1 MRFPLQSF
9 IYLIMFWVVV
19 GCSPHGGDIGPVAV
33 IEPLEIEVT
42 GLYPELSTEEIYDKT
57 IRALVWVWAASET
70 GSEIYQGSGVLIDK
84 KLRLAVTNYH
94 VTKDNDQVVL
104 FFPVR
109 NRHGTWINERD
120 FYLNESNLK
129 VLEQLGYATIGRIIA
144 KDPKAD
150 LVIIQLDGLPDT
162 AHEIE
167 HDFSYPMHHHMNK
180 NDRIQILGNPGDL
193 KLWKWTGG
201 WFQTVDRQGMIQID
215 ASVYRGYS
223 GGPVLNSGGVLIGIA
238 TKSNELHKAWA
249 VPTKYIKDLL
259 DTLEPR
265 KIFTITNNIA
275 FVVHYQ
281 IKWEADDTWT
291 EHTVKPGQ
299 GKNHWISGS
308 LRDIDQV
315 SPKIRFDHIAND
327 GKVTFR
333 VYDLQTYTRNF
344 QSSVKSD
351 SVRDG
356 RRYYFSYDLRT
367 QILDLRAATKK

>member
-9 IYLIMFWVVV
+9 IYLIMFWVVT
-19 GCSPHGGDIGPVAV
+19 GCSPRGGDIGPVAV

-42 GLYPELSTEEIYDKT
+42 GLHPELSTEEIYDKT

-70 GSEIYQGSGVLIDK
+70 SSEIYQGSGVLIDK
-84 KLRLAVTNYH
+84 ELRLAVTNYH

-129 VLEQLGYATIGRIIA
+129 VLERLGYATTGRIVA
-144 KDPKAD
+144 KDPQAD

-249 VPTKYIKDLL
+249 VPANHINNLMK
-259 DTLEPR
+259 TLQPR
-265 KIFTITNNIA
+265 KIFNIHNNTH
-275 FVVHYQ
+275 FTVYYQ
-281 IKWEADDTWT
+281 IKWGAAGAWKK
-291 EHTVKPGQ
+291 HTVERGEAV
-299 GKNHWISGS
+299 NHWYSGS
-308 LRDIDQV
+308 LREIAQV
-315 SPKIRFDHIAND
+315 SPQIRFDHVAND
-327 GKVTFR
+327 EKITYR
-333 VYDLQTYTRNF
+333 LYELQTYTRNF
-344 QSSVKSD
+344 GSGIVSNRVQ
-351 SVRDG
+351 DG
-356 RRYYFSYDLRT
+356 RRYYFSYDLET
-367 QILDLRAATKK
+367 QILDLHAATKK